1 MKTRRFWIEIIAMG
15 AAIALALA
23 LLIATL
29 GAAAAAVGG
38 QDEAALPAP
47 SSASAT
53 KTYQGMVTC
62 SRCRAKH
69 AAELARTATDC
80 TIACVRTGAR
90 FALIDGETVYE
101 LDGDMVSLKKVA
113 GQRADIVGVA
123 RGKTIT
129 VSSVSAAI

>member
-1 MKTRRFWIEIIAMG
+1 MKTKRFWLEIIAMG

-47 SSASAT
+47 SASAT
-53 KTYQGMVTC
+53 KTYRGMVTC
-62 SRCRAKH
+62 SRCRARH
-69 AAELARTATDC
+69 SAELARTATDC
-80 TIACVRTGAR
+80 TIACVRTGAK

-101 LDGDMVSLKKVA
+101 LDGDMISLKKVA
-113 GQRADIVGVA
+113 GQRADIIGVA
-123 RGKTIT
+123 RGKILT